1 MPSTQRV
8 GRSLLQSL
16 AILTKSLL
24 SVTKQKHPS
33 NRYERLRIKEIKDH
47 EHQTGRP
54 GRLWRKAKETEEAK
68 ELDHELR
75 DEQVRH

>member
-1 MPSTQRV
+1 
-8 GRSLLQSL
+8 
-16 AILTKSLL
+16 LTK
-24 SVTKQKHPS
+24 KKHPS
-33 NRYERLRIKEIKDH
+33 NRYERLKIKEIKDH

-75 DEQVRH
+75 DEQIRH